1 MNIHPDAFSS
11 GQIQSKLWLCEE
23 LEKLFDQIDVIY
35 VYGGWYG
42 VLPFLIRTRNNIKVQ
57 KIRSFDL
64 DPYCEYAA
72 DTLNENWK
80 WQDWQFKSITQDC
93 NTVDPSEADLII
105 NTSTEHFRSRDWWH
119 NIPKGKFVVLQSNN
133 MSHDDHVES
142 FDSAHEFLIEYPMS
156 EILYTG
162 KLDFTYPEWS
172 FSRVMLIGK
181 K

>member
-11 GQIQSKLWLCEE
+11 GQIQSKIWLCEQ
-23 LEKLFDQIDVIY
+23 LENLFDNIDVVY

-42 VLPFLIRTRNNIKVQ
+42 VLSFLLRARNNIKIK

-80 WQDWQFKSITQDC
+80 WQDWQFKAITQDC
-93 NTVDPSEADLII
+93 NQTDCSEADLII

-119 NIPKGKFVVLQSNN
+119 NIPKGKTVVLQSNN

-142 FDSAHEFLIEYPMS
+142 YNDPEHFLKEYPLDQV
-156 EILYTG
+156 LYKG
-162 KLDFTYPEWS
+162 SIDFQYPNWS
-172 FSRVMLIGK
+172 FTRVMLIGVK
-181 K
+181 